1 MEECAF
7 RTYTLGGTSC
17 TGVTA
22 CAAYFLPASTL
33 NLQGDVTPLEM
44 HYDVAD
50 VGVQDQAQ

>member
-44 HYDVAD
+44 YYNVAD